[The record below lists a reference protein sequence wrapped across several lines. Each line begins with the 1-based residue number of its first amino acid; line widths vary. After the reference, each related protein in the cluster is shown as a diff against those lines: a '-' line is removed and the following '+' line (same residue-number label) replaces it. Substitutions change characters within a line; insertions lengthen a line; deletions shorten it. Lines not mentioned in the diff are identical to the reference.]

1 MAELRTEEEQVQA
14 IKDWWKKNGSSLLI
28 GIGAALAIVFGWQA
42 WQNHQAQ
49 QRTEAANQFAN
60 LLNAFSDQA
69 DETSGETVA
78 FVAQTLREDYTDS
91 AYAVYGNLILARQQ
105 LMQEGNAEA
114 AIDSLK
120 WALEKT
126 GEHEALALVVRNR
139 LARAQFSSGQYED
152 ALATINLL
160 ALEPRALSHLITAYQ
175 APSYDLRVASRFEAK
190 DQLKSMGCKWD
201 AENKQ
206 WHKLVSGDD
215 DVINEAIAELKT
227 ADMPG
232 LISVSPELI
241 SPVTRYANA

>member
-120 WALEKT
+120 WEI
-126 GEHEALALVVRNR
+126 G
-139 LARAQFSSGQYED
+139 RA
-152 ALATINLL
+152 
-160 ALEPRALSHLITAYQ
+160 H
-175 APSYDLRVASRFEAK
+175 V
-190 DQLKSMGCKWD
+190 
-201 AENKQ
+201 
-206 WHKLVSGDD
+206 
-215 DVINEAIAELKT
+215 
-227 ADMPG
+227 
-232 LISVSPELI
+232 
-241 SPVTRYANA
+241 